1 MKKSFLLVAAYVLLA
16 ACNTANTEKQQE
28 PAAASPDATQ
38 QPAEFADA
46 SYADIG
52 KKALTAMSGGDM
64 DTWMSM
70 FADNA
75 KYYWNGGDSLIGKAA
90 INDYWRKRRT
100 EVIDSISFVNDI
112 WLPVKINQPQQA
124 VQMAGVWLLSWYQ
137 ISAKYKNGKTMSQ
150 WVHNDFHFDADKKI
164 DQVIQYIDRAPI
176 NAALAK

>member
-1 MKKSFLLVAAYVLLA
+1 MKRVFLLAFCYALITSCSSKEPA
-16 ACNTANTEKQQE
+16 EQQ
-28 PAAASPDATQ
+28 PAAAATDAKP

-46 SYADIG
+46 KYADIG
-52 KKALTAMSGGDM
+52 KAELAAMQSGDI
-64 DTWMSM
+64 DKWLSM

-75 KYYWNGGDSLIGKAA
+75 KYFWNGGDSLIGKAA
-90 INDYWRKRRT
+90 IGDYWRKRRT
-100 EVIDSISFVNDI
+100 DVIDSISFVNDI